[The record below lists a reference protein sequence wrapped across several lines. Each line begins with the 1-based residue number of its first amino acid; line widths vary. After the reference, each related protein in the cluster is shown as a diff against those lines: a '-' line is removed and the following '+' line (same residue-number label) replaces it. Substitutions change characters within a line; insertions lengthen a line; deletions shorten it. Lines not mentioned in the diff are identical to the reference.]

1 MHEKLCVVSTV
12 RSTADE
18 LLEFTHYHLNVGIDQ
33 ILLFFDDPQDPA
45 LAVLDGVSPR
55 VIAFR
60 CDTAFWRAQRVKRPS
75 IIEHRQLVN
84 ANLALAWARQHRFD
98 WIIHI
103 DSDELLLAD
112 TDLRDILSAEASPVV
127 RFPMKEAVAERES
140 YPTRFHATLFREPLP
155 QARIDSLSPAD
166 RASILFE
173 GEYFRGHTA
182 SKAAI
187 RVNSAVKSVGIHGA
201 AKPRLP
207 ERQSSEI
214 TLLHYDCIG
223 LEDWKRKWER
233 RLDGSGTADGMRPGR
248 LRQLELFKR
257 AYGKP
262 AQERELYARLH
273 MVSESQRERLI
284 ELGVMSAI
292 DHVPGK
298 LGFPSTHVSNT
309 LRFSSAST
317 RLAR

>member
-1 MHEKLCVVSTV
+1 MR
-12 RSTADE
+12 RSTHAG
-18 LLEFTHYHLNVGIDQ
+18 VDQ
-33 ILLFFDDPQDPA
+33 IFLFFDDPQDPA
-45 LAVLDGVSPR
+45 LEVLDGVSPR
-55 VIAFR
+55 VTSVR
-60 CDTAFWRAQRVKRPS
+60 CDAAFWRAQRVKRPA

-84 ANLALAWARQHRFD
+84 ANLGLAWARQYRFD

-112 TDLRDILSAEASPVV
+112 VDLRDILSAEKSAVV
-127 RFPMKEAVAERES
+127 RFPMKEAVAEREA
-140 YPTRFHATLFREPLP
+140 YPSRFHTTLFREPLP
-155 QARIDSLSPAD
+155 PARIASLSSED
-166 RASILFE
+166 RASVLFE

-187 RVNSAVKSVGIHGA
+187 RVSSAVQSVGIHGP
-201 AKPRLP
+201 AKPRLA
-207 ERQSSEI
+207 ERQSGEI

-248 LRQLELFKR
+248 LRQLELFKH

-273 MVSESQRERLI
+273 MASVSQRDRLVG
-284 ELGVMSAI
+284 LGVMSVI
-292 DHVPGK
+292 DRVPG
-298 LGFPSTHVSNT
+298 V
-309 LRFSSAST
+309 LRTMRHQARCASLT
-317 RLAR
+317 VA